1 MPLIALAAGTVLLG
15 GLGAYAISAFSP
27 GINQAETTVAN
38 GVSQTTVII
47 GLSVAAVIVYWGYRE
62 FTK

>member
-15 GLGAYAISAFSP
+15 GLGAYAIYSFSP
-27 GINQAETTVAN
+27 GINQAETTVAS

-47 GLSVAAVIVYWGYRE
+47 GLAIAAVTVYWGYRE